1 MSGVISQVDWV
12 RVLYFFITAFGAMS
26 MYAFSL
32 MKGFEGATT
41 FLKRILP
48 DHQQVFYDRLDFV
61 VVVIAGSIIG
71 YIFFSPVSQLEALAA
86 GFGWVGAISVLMNR
100 DQGTGARP

>member
-1 MSGVISQVDWV
+1 MSGVIAQVDWI
-12 RVLYFFITAFGAMS
+12 RVLYFFITMFGAMA

-32 MKGFEGATT
+32 MKGFEGAAT
-41 FLKRILP
+41 FLRRVLP
-48 DHQQVFYDRLDFV
+48 DRQQVFYDRLDFV

-71 YIFFSPVSQLEALAA
+71 YIFFSPASQLEALAA

-100 DQGTGARP
+100 DHGNGARL